1 MKAVKSTT
9 LLCLLVLC
17 SLTVVGCSEKKE
29 TVVPTDQKTDENK
42 AISQVKAEAEKMDA
56 PQLRAAALKCKE
68 ALEARSAEVDKL
80 AKELMQNMIADKSG
94 DKVKDLNTRMIALNK
109 SAEALAEQFQVYYDK
124 LKAKGGDLSGLDLK
138 I

>member
-17 SLTVVGCSEKKE
+17 SLAVVGCSEKKE
-29 TVVPTDQKTDENK
+29 TVVGTDLKIEENK
-42 AISQVKAEAEKMDA
+42 PISEVKAEAEKMDVG
-56 PQLRAAALKCKE
+56 QLRATVLKYKE
-68 ALEARSAEVDKL
+68 AVETKSAEVDKL
-80 AKELMQNMIADKSG
+80 AKELMQNMVADKSG
-94 DKVKDLNTRMIALNK
+94 DKLKDLNARMSVLNK

-138 I
+138 

>member
-29 TVVPTDQKTDENK
+29 TVVGTDLKIDENK
-42 AISQVKAEAEKMDA
+42 PISQVKAEAEKMDA

-68 ALEARSAEVDKL
+68 ALEAKSAEVDKL

-94 DKVKDLNTRMIALNK
+94 DKVKDLNARMSALNK

-138 I
+138 

>member
-1 MKAVKSTT
+1 MKTVKSTT

-17 SLTVVGCSEKKE
+17 SLIVVGCSEKKE
-29 TVVPTDQKTDENK
+29 AVVPTDKKTDENK

-56 PQLRAAALKCKE
+56 GQLRAAALKCKE
-68 ALEARSAEVDKL
+68 AVEAKSAEVDKL
-80 AKELMQNMIADKSG
+80 AKELMQNMVADKSG
-94 DKVKDLNTRMIALNK
+94 DKLKDLNARMSALNK

-138 I
+138 

>member
-9 LLCLLVLC
+9 LFCLLVLC
-17 SLTVVGCSEKKE
+17 SLAVVGCSEKKE

-42 AISQVKAEAEKMDA
+42 AVSQVKAEAEKMDA
-56 PQLRAAALKCKE
+56 AQLRAAALKCKE
-68 ALEARSAEVDKL
+68 AVEAKSAEVDKL
-80 AKELMQNMIADKSG
+80 AKELMQTMVADKSG
-94 DKVKDLNTRMIALNK
+94 DKVKDLNARMSELNK

-124 LKAKGGDLSGLDLK
+124 LKAKGGDLSGLDIK

>member
-1 MKAVKSTT
+1 MKAVKSIT

-17 SLTVVGCSEKKE
+17 SLAIAGCSHKKE

-56 PQLRAAALKCKE
+56 GQLRAAALKCKE
-68 ALEARSAEVDKL
+68 AVEAKSAEVDKL
-80 AKELMQNMIADKSG
+80 AKELMQNMVADKSG
-94 DKVKDLNTRMIALNK
+94 DKVKNLNARMSTLNK
-109 SAEALAEQFQVYYDK
+109 STEALAEQFQVYYDK

-138 I
+138 